1 MKLTAPILSFTY
13 MFALAAAWVKTY
25 PNKMEPGMSAD
36 QIRTV
41 SKKLNKGM
49 RGFGTDEG
57 ALINNFGDKKLP
69 DRIAIAAQYQR
80 DYRKTLESAF
90 NGEVKGDFGRLLRL
104 LSLPAPDAEAAM
116 LFKSFELLGTNELH
130 LMQIVLGR
138 ENSELK
144 RLNGIYQHRQKKSLK
159 DAIKQDTSGLFQEIL
174 VSCSSGDQEIFDFSV
189 HNETRV
195 QEDVDKFQK
204 ATVDFHTGLVR
215 GGTDEGYLIRIL
227 CKSPAQHLIAVHV
240 AYHAKHGKW
249 MADVIK
255 DETDGKFKRALLLQL
270 NMQLKPADTIF
281 EQFKATMSGGNTDK
295 IGLFNL
301 MVRYQPTLISL
312 FDKNDG
318 GFSQNKIDKALR
330 GFMNKKTLL
339 GKLVMRVIVG
349 GGRTPFQIEDI
360 NKVKKI
366 EEEET
371 KEEIVEE
378 TEEENKDKV
387 SNNKIPKQIR
397 KLMF

>member
-195 QEDVDKFQK
+195 QEDVDKIQK
-204 ATVDFHTGLVR
+204 ATCCFFGNFSN
-215 GGTDEGYLIRIL
+215 LIRII
-227 CKSPAQHLIAVHV
+227 CKSPAQHLIAVNK
-240 AYHAKHGKW
+240 AYHAKHREW
-249 MADVIK
+249 LADVLK
-255 DETDGKFKRALLLQL
+255 YEHDPEYETAVIMQL
-270 NMQLKPADTIF
+270 NMQINPHNTIL
-281 EQFKATMSGGNTDK
+281 EQFKATMNGAGTDE
-295 IGLFNL
+295 IGLLNL
-301 MVRYQPTLISL
+301 LVRYQSSYGLLLDSGDRGLSQKRMEQELGSRSL
-312 FDKNDG
+312 
-318 GFSQNKIDKALR
+318 LY
-330 GFMNKKTLL
+330 
-339 GKLVMRVIVG
+339 KLVKRVLFG
-349 GGRTPFQIEDI
+349 SGREEFQLENID
-360 NKVKKI
+360 VKKKCYWNCRQDS
-366 EEEET
+366 T
-371 KEEIVEE
+371 YLNGCV
-378 TEEENKDKV
+378 
-387 SNNKIPKQIR
+387 
-397 KLMF
+397 LC